1 MVTVHALTQ
10 DSRNTLIKPAKNRKK
25 PVFLIYSSRYLDGFE
40 GYSVTVFAFLMADK
54 FTVGNI

>member
-1 MVTVHALTQ
+1 MVSVHSLTE

-40 GYSVTVFAFLMADK
+40 GYRVTAFVFLMADK
-54 FTVGNI
+54 FTVGSI